1 MNEIGENFDSILH
14 RKSQNLVKIS
24 NNFEERLRT
33 AADFVGRFN
42 NCEQQRVDVATEISF
57 LKLMIDVIFE
67 ACDRTFDE
75 NGNKLLNHAF
85 ELANKFGPAT
95 ECSKKEFQEHVR
107 EAHKHSS
114 DPPVSFKEKT
124 MILKAMDLSRGHWYK
139 CSNGHIYA
147 IGDCGGAM
155 EESKCPECGAAIG
168 GTDHRLVDGNAV
180 ASEMDGAT
188 QPAWPQPQPQL
199 QMEVVGLTL
208 KV

>member
-75 NGNKLLNHAF
+75 NGNKLLNWPTNLDRQQNAAKKNSKSIGARRTNIHRIPPY
-85 ELANKFGPAT
+85 L
-95 ECSKKEFQEHVR
+95 SKKKQ
-107 EAHKHSS
+107 
-114 DPPVSFKEKT
+114 
-124 MILKAMDLSRGHWYK
+124 
-139 CSNGHIYA
+139 
-147 IGDCGGAM
+147 
-155 EESKCPECGAAIG
+155 
-168 GTDHRLVDGNAV
+168 
-180 ASEMDGAT
+180 
-188 QPAWPQPQPQL
+188 
-199 QMEVVGLTL
+199 
-208 KV
+208 